1 MNIGLAITRC
11 SIGYKVWA
19 IDGGPIAEG
28 PLSGAGASFCIQGWK
43 TCQAGSVEDRVV
55 VAPGDVFSCS
65 IVPRIVVDIV
75 RHVSVK
81 ADEDTAQRI
90 CHSGIAVYSGW
101 TISVA
106 ARTEIASKTA
116 QVLDDHPMGVSHS
129 SCLVYPILI
138 IIPKKCYIPI
148 EIHRLVKRFP
158 DYPFIAGTE
167 IRQDCY
173 PEIQPTPSNGTI
185 RHIL

>member
-28 PLSGAGASFCIQGWK
+28 PLSGAGTSFCIQGWK
-43 TCQAGSVEDRVV
+43 TCQAGSVEGRVV

-101 TISVA
+101 AVSVA
-106 ARTEIASKTA
+106 ARTEIASKLHKFWTTI
-116 QVLDDHPMGVSHS
+116 QCVSPIVLAWS
-129 SCLVYPILI
+129 
-138 IIPKKCYIPI
+138 
-148 EIHRLVKRFP
+148 
-158 DYPFIAGTE
+158 
-167 IRQDCY
+167 
-173 PEIQPTPSNGTI
+173 IQP
-185 RHIL
+185 